1 MCVEIVAL
9 NMLLLMLGGL
19 SPLDRRAPIQIY
31 VALKHHF
38 LTLLFFQEWL

>member
-1 MCVEIVAL
+1 MCVKIVAL
-9 NMLLLMLGGL
+9 NMLLLMLGGFSL
-19 SPLDRRAPIQIY
+19 LDQGAPILIY